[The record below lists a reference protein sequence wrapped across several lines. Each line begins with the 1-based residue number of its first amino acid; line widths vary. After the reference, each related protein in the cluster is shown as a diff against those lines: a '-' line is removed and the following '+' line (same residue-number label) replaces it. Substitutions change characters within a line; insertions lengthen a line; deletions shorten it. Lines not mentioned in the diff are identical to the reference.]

1 MADQVQHGGGRY
13 GRLSAFRF
21 EDRQYAKLVE
31 LAASRDVSVSALVRE
46 ATDRLLESPEMAAAS

>member
-1 MADQVQHGGGRY
+1 MVDRVRDRLRY
-13 GRLSAFRF
+13 GRLTTLRF
-21 EDRQYAKLVE
+21 EDRQYAKLAE